1 MIYSTCARAPRRGPS
16 AVRRSRRWTRRG
28 GRVFGTVCVKLAE
41 GCASEL
47 LGSALCVELVVPLRQ
62 GASPRDDG
70 GTLDVLGF
78 ADFELACVVRGPQPA
93 AAGVRSQ
100 GGPDRRRRRAVS
112 RGRPIGA
119 DAGAGRNAA
128 GLPVQR
134 LHHCQAQRANRARGV
149 PRAAL
154 ARPPRRAIS
163 CFPNMTAFEASNK
176 NKNWAC
182 VSGGGGNS
190 SFLLP
195 RSTKQAAAA
204 ARPRSLLLRR
214 RGVRAYRRFLE
225 PTRRFLAPAAV
236 PRSPHRSALPAPPF
250 PRLRPR
256 CRRRAA
262 IGPPCCCSLGFRVL
276 GVCEFG
282 MPASFFLNT
291 AFVY

>member
-28 GRVFGTVCVKLAE
+28 GRVFATVCVKLAE
-41 GCASEL
+41 GCASQL
-47 LGSALCVELVVPLRQ
+47 LGLALCVELVVPLRQ

-225 PTRRFLAPAAV
+225 PTRQFLAPAAV
-236 PRSPHRSALPAPPF
+236 PRSPHCSSRPYTSLPSSETPLPP
-250 PRLRPR
+250 PSCYRT
-256 CRRRAA
+256 
-262 IGPPCCCSLGFRVL
+262 SVL
-276 GVCEFG
+276 LL
-282 MPASFFLNT
+282 P
-291 AFVY
+291 